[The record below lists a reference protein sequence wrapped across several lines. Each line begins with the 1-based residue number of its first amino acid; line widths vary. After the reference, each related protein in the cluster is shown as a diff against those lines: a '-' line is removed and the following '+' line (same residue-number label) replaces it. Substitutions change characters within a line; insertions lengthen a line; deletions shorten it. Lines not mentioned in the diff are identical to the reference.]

1 MDSMKAICDDVIF
14 ETSLEQGND
23 DLLADLFAKTGGK
36 EFYFKM
42 GVMKGVTAFPRKFG
56 LVSDGPWVRGNVI
69 LVPCGAFRLVQR
81 RGDGRFYYHVEK
93 ETPKVKEPV
102 HLDLDVEIA
111 LWEAEKAKSDLR
123 LAKLREVQEIDR
135 TIEKMNQKRSSLL
148 AALV

>member
-56 LVSDGPWVRGNVI
+56 LVSDGPVGSRERDFG
-69 LVPCGAFRLVQR
+69 P
-81 RGDGRFYYHVEK
+81 
-93 ETPKVKEPV
+93 
-102 HLDLDVEIA
+102 
-111 LWEAEKAKSDLR
+111 LWGFSACPTSWGW
-123 LAKLREVQEIDR
+123 
-135 TIEKMNQKRSSLL
+135 SLL
-148 AALV
+148 LPR